1 MKKILVVDDE
11 EKIRSIIRKYGEFEG
26 YEVSEACDGMDAIEK
41 VKANGDYDVIIM
53 DVMMPELDGFSAC
66 SEIKKIKDIPVLCFL
81 QEARNMIEFMAS
93 RQVLTIM

>member
-26 YEVSEACDGMDAIEK
+26 YLIEEATDGMDAIQK
-41 VKANGDYDVIIM
+41 VRENSNYDVIIM

-66 SEIKKIKDIPVLCFL
+66 TEIKK
-81 QEARNMIEFMAS
+81 
-93 RQVLTIM
+93 